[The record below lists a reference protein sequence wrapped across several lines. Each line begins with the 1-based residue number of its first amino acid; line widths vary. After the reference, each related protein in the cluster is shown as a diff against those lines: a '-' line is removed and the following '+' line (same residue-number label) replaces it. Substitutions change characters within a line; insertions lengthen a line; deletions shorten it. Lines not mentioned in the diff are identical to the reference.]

1 MAVSATGPLSQK
13 DFDTPAF
20 YTNYGTSVI
29 DVAAPGGN
37 IDLSFPP
44 NWWIDMVLST
54 HPMGWIF
61 ACGTSASAPHVS
73 GVAALIIGQHGGEMP
88 PAQVKAI
95 IEQSADDLGKPGMD
109 DYYGR
114 GRINACNAVGGIKK
128 APAISRGR
136 VSPVGKLAASW
147 GKLKVSR

>member
-13 DFDTPAF
+13 NFDTPAL

-37 IDLSFPP
+37 IDLSFPQ
-44 NWWIDMVLST
+44 NWRLYMVLST
-54 HPMGWIF
+54 APFGWIW
-61 ACGTSASAPHVS
+61 AAGTSAEVPHVS
-73 GVAALIIGQHGGEMP
+73 GVAALIIGQHGGEMS

-114 GRINACNAVGGIKK
+114 GRISAYKAVAGIRRLLLS
-128 APAISRGR
+128 AEGELLRR
-136 VSPVGKLAASW
+136 AS
-147 GKLKVSR
+147 